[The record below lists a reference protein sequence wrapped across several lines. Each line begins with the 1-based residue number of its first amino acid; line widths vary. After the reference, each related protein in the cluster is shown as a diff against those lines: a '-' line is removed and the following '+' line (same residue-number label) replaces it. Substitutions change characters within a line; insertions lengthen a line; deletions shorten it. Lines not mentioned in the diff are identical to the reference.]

1 MHTASYRSSLI
12 QRHGD
17 AELPADG
24 RWTLHRA
31 SFVGISTR
39 RNRRQ
44 LTVADGS
51 LTIIAPP
58 GESTLVIT
66 AALGEQ
72 WIRLTA
78 STVAVDADRFG
89 FSRWQLNGTID
100 DGTTRHPIELG
111 MTYHG
116 VHGQHDAAR
125 AWFTGRATNPTVH
138 RRFLPRRTQLDVVLD
153 LLFDPPTT
161 PNAAALRRR
170 AADHQPT
177 DLVSV
182 DPRRLL
188 TPGDD
193 AVQRQRQ
200 LAHIGSD
207 VSRADHRTA
216 GRLAVTN
223 TSMVDQRARR

>member
-1 MHTASYRSSLI
+1 MPTTSHRSSLI

-39 RNRRQ
+39 RSRRQ
-44 LTVADGS
+44 LTVADGW

-58 GESTLVIT
+58 GESTLFIT
-66 AALGEQ
+66 AALDEQ

-89 FSRWQLNGTID
+89 FSRWQLNGTVD

-125 AWFTGRATNPTVH
+125 AWFIGRATKPTVQH
-138 RRFLPRRTQLDVVLD
+138 RFLPRRAQLDVVLD

-161 PNAAALRRR
+161 LDAAAVRRR
-170 AADHQPT
+170 AAHQQPT
-177 DLVSV
+177 DLASV
-182 DPRRLL
+182 DPRRL
-188 TPGDD
+188 
-193 AVQRQRQ
+193 
-200 LAHIGSD
+200 
-207 VSRADHRTA
+207 
-216 GRLAVTN
+216 VTSSN
-223 TSMVDQRARR
+223 C

>member
-1 MHTASYRSSLI
+1 MPTTSHRSSLI

-31 SFVGISTR
+31 SFVGITAR
-39 RNRRQ
+39 RSQRQ

-66 AALGEQ
+66 AALDEQ
-72 WIRLTA
+72 WMRLTA

-89 FSRWQLNGTID
+89 FSRWHLNGTAD
-100 DGTTRHPIELG
+100 DGRTRHTIELG

-116 VHGQHDAAR
+116 VHGQHDGTR
-125 AWFTGRATNPTVH
+125 AWFTGRATNSTVH
-138 RRFLPRRTQLDVVLD
+138 HRLVPWGTQLDVVLD

-161 PNAAALRRR
+161 PNAA
-170 AADHQPT
+170 T
-177 DLVSV
+177 
-182 DPRRLL
+182 PRRPWPSSPL
-188 TPGDD
+188 TVSPICVTEERVPGAQD
-193 AVQRQRQ
+193 
-200 LAHIGSD
+200 SP
-207 VSRADHRTA
+207 SRVTA
-216 GRLAVTN
+216 A
-223 TSMVDQRARR
+223 

>member
-1 MHTASYRSSLI
+1 MPTTSHRSSLI

-31 SFVGISTR
+31 SFVGITTR
-39 RNRRQ
+39 RNQRQ

-78 STVAVDADRFG
+78 STVAVDGRPLRVLPLATERH
-89 FSRWQLNGTID
+89 ID
-100 DGTTRHPIELG
+100 DGSTRHPIELG
-111 MTYHG
+111 TTYHG
-116 VHGQHDAAR
+116 VHGQRDGTR
-125 AWFTGRATNPTVH
+125 AWFTGRATNSTVH
-138 RRFLPRRTQLDVVLD
+138 HRLVPWGTQLDVVLD

-161 PNAAALRRR
+161 PNAA
-170 AADHQPT
+170 T
-177 DLVSV
+177 
-182 DPRRLL
+182 PRRPWPSSPL
-188 TPGDD
+188 TVSPICVTEERVPGAQD
-193 AVQRQRQ
+193 
-200 LAHIGSD
+200 SP
-207 VSRADHRTA
+207 SRVTA
-216 GRLAVTN
+216 A
-223 TSMVDQRARR
+223 